1 MAKPIGIYY
10 PPKTVSLLRTG
21 SVQPSR
27 SRKFDRATKDIILH
41 RESYITIAPFSK
53 TPPSLFSVTAESMC
67 SIAMPTDYEVLLSHS
82 PPIFS
87 QSYFGCRYQPQ
98 RSPSALRRQFTTP
111 SSLSLLKLQAP
122 NQPVRPCLVTRP
134 EDGNVSSGDEND
146 PPSPTRIKKKV
157 IFADDKGLSLT
168 QVRLVKE
175 RPTSPPRWNSQ
186 FLALVTQ
193 GLNTEIIEPNN
204 DLWEIM
210 FSQPASNYL
219 EFRKRLDEGK
229 VSLENVIVKESE
241 NLVTGTVK
249 VRNLSFKKEVIIRY
263 STNNWTTF
271 TDVKCAYVPSATP
284 SSITI
289 VYDTFAFQISIPKS
303 AHQIEFC
310 IAYKTGNEEFWDNN
324 NSKNYIIKKGIAPPR
339 NSPILDDTISSK
351 RYPDINH
358 AKIDSWTE
366 FASWTHLANDG
377 PYW

>member
-1 MAKPIGIYY
+1 
-10 PPKTVSLLRTG
+10 
-21 SVQPSR
+21 
-27 SRKFDRATKDIILH
+27 
-41 RESYITIAPFSK
+41 
-53 TPPSLFSVTAESMC
+53 MC

-87 QSYFGCRYQPQ
+87 QSYFGCRFTPQ
-98 RSPSALRRQFTTP
+98 RSPSTLRRQFTPP
-111 SSLSLLKLQAP
+111 SGLSLLKLQVP
-122 NQPVRPCLVTRP
+122 VHPVRPCLVTRP
-134 EDGNVSSGDEND
+134 EDSGSLSSGDEND
-146 PPSPTRIKKKV
+146 PPSPTRTKKKV

-186 FLALVTQ
+186 FLAMVTQ
-193 GLNTEIIEPNN
+193 GLNTEIVEATN
-204 DLWEIM
+204 DLWEM
-210 FSQPASNYL
+210 TFPQPASNYL

-241 NLVTGTVK
+241 SLVTGTVK
-249 VRNLSFKKEVIIRY
+249 VRNISFQKEVIIRY
-263 STNNWTTF
+263 TTNSWVSH
-271 TDVKCAYVPSATP
+271 TDVTCMYVPSATP

-303 AHQIEFC
+303 ANKIEFC
-310 IAYKTGNEEFWDNN
+310 IAYRTETEEFWDNN
-324 NSKNYIIKKGIAPPR
+324 NSRNYIIRKGMTPPR
-339 NSPILDDTISSK
+339 NCPDIALDNTISSK